1 MVAVFLFW
9 RDVVI
14 FAGKKKKMEKLR
26 EIFLK
31 ISAFIRQYVGHIC
44 WALFCVTIMQQCM
57 ISSLRSEL
65 LKVKAGEI
73 GDVPGAVESYVDPV
87 VTVNNTNDSNMGW
100 IVAGSILA
108 LLAIAVVYLLFRLGK
123 IKLPFGVAVTGKMWQ
138 DLQGNVVYTLT
149 VKNSTRKQVEIS
161 DAMVEFL
168 DTKDKRKFRM
178 PVKDLPMTLQKGTS
192 HSITVSLMKLFMNNP
207 DLRAKKALRVTIK
220 VDGKEKHT
228 LPQPY
233 KMQ

>member
-1 MVAVFLFW
+1 M
-9 RDVVI
+9 
-14 FAGKKKKMEKLR
+14 GKLK

-31 ISAFIRQYVGHIC
+31 ISAFVRQYIGHIC

-57 ISSLRSEL
+57 ITSLRSEL
-65 LKVKAGEI
+65 LKAKAGEVEAV
-73 GDVPGAVESYVDPV
+73 GQGAVSEVPEVGVEPGSAVDSAIAV
-87 VTVNNTNDSNMGW
+87 GNTNNSNMGT
-100 IVAGSILA
+100 ILVV
-108 LLAIAVVYLLFRLGK
+108 LGILILLSLAIVYVLYRLGK
-123 IKLPFGVAVTGKMWQ
+123 IKLPFVVSVTGKMWQ
-138 DLQGNVVYTLT
+138 DLQGRVVYTLT

-161 DAMVEFL
+161 DAMVEFM
-168 DTKDKRKFRM
+168 DTKKRRKFRM

-192 HSITVSLMKLFMNNP
+192 HSMTVSLMNLFMNNP
-207 DLRAKKALRVTIK
+207 DLRAMKALRVLVK

>member
-1 MVAVFLFW
+1 M
-9 RDVVI
+9 
-14 FAGKKKKMEKLR
+14 GKLK

-31 ISAFIRQYVGHIC
+31 ISAFVRQYIGHIC

-65 LKVKAGEI
+65 LKAKAGEVEAV
-73 GDVPGAVESYVDPV
+73 GQGAVSEVPEVGVEPGSAVDSAIAV
-87 VTVNNTNDSNMGW
+87 GNTNNSNMGT
-100 IVAGSILA
+100 ILVV
-108 LLAIAVVYLLFRLGK
+108 LGILLLLSLAIVYVLYRLGK
-123 IKLPFGVAVTGKMWQ
+123 IKLPFVVSVTGKMWQ
-138 DLQGNVVYTLT
+138 DLQGRVVYTLT

-161 DAMVEFL
+161 DAMVEFM
-168 DTKDKRKFRM
+168 DTKKRRKFRM

-192 HSITVSLMKLFMNNP
+192 HSMTVSLMNLFMNNP
-207 DLRAKKALRVTIK
+207 DLRAMKALRVLVK

>member
-1 MVAVFLFW
+1 
-9 RDVVI
+9 
-14 FAGKKKKMEKLR
+14 MEKLR
-26 EIFLK
+26 DIFLK

-65 LKVKAGEI
+65 LKAKAGEI
-73 GDVPGAVESYVDPV
+73 ALGDAVGSVADSVADVAGVAEK
-87 VTVNNTNDSNMGW
+87 TNNSNMGW
-100 IVAGSILA
+100 IIAGCILA
-108 LLAIAVVYLLFRLGK
+108 VVAIAVVYVLYKMGK
-123 IKLPFGVAVTGKMWQ
+123 IKLPFGVAVSGKMWQ
-138 DLQGNVVYTLT
+138 DLQGNIVYTLT
-149 VKNSTRKQVEIS
+149 VVNNTRKHVEIS
-161 DAMVEFL
+161 DAVVEFL
-168 DTKDKRKFRM
+168 DRKDGRKFRM

-192 HSITVSLMKLFMNNP
+192 HSLTVSLMKLFMNNP
-207 DLRAKKALRVTIK
+207 DLRAKKALRVNIK

>member
-1 MVAVFLFW
+1 M
-9 RDVVI
+9 
-14 FAGKKKKMEKLR
+14 GKLK

-31 ISAFIRQYVGHIC
+31 ISAFVRQYIGHIC

-65 LKVKAGEI
+65 LKAKAGEVEAV
-73 GDVPGAVESYVDPV
+73 GQGAVSEVPEVGVDPGSAV
-87 VTVNNTNDSNMGW
+87 DSAIAVGNTNNSNMGT
-100 IVAGSILA
+100 ILVV
-108 LLAIAVVYLLFRLGK
+108 LGILLLLSLAIVYVLYRLGK
-123 IKLPFGVAVTGKMWQ
+123 IKLPFVVSVTGKMWQ
-138 DLQGNVVYTLT
+138 DLQGRVVYTLT

-161 DAMVEFL
+161 DAMVEFM
-168 DTKDKRKFRM
+168 DTKKRRKFRM

-192 HSITVSLMKLFMNNP
+192 HSMTVSLMNLFMNNP
-207 DLRAKKALRVTIK
+207 DLRAMKALRVLVK